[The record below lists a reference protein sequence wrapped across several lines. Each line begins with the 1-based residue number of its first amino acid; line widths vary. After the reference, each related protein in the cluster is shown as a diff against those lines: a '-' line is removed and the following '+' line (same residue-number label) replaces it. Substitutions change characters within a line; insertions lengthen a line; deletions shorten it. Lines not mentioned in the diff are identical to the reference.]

1 MIYRKRVAKAA
12 LFFCPYI
19 CFMVNIQQVYNTV
32 KDVIN
37 KENNGFIN
45 LATFNSFAVLAQM
58 NIYNRIFNGSKDA
71 KRLMRAGLNPSRD
84 KSLEKRFLEDMSYYA
99 TSATISKEASSGQ
112 FLKPNNISKI
122 ISITTDG
129 SVLMDMSTRQNI
141 EVCYDEE
148 KIERMLRSNISRPT
162 DNTPVALVSNKIEVY
177 PTSINR
183 IKVRFYSTP
192 SSRNSSN
199 VRTVGVPLY
208 SASSSIEAF
217 DSSTSRH
224 FDLPDHYLEEVV
236 YEICNMAG
244 VNLRD
249 DSAATYG
256 AQSSERA
263 KSEKIS

>member
-1 MIYRKRVAKAA
+1 
-12 LFFCPYI
+12 
-19 CFMVNIQQVYNTV
+19 MVNIQQVYNTV

-99 TSATISKEASSGQ
+99 TSATISKETSSGQ

-148 KIERMLRSNISRPT
+148 KIERMLRSNISKPT

-183 IKVRFYSTP
+183 IKVRFYRTP
-192 SSRNSSN
+192 SSRNAEN
-199 VRTVGVPLY
+199 TRTTGVPLY
-208 SASSSIEAF
+208 STLSPVEAF
-217 DSSTSRH
+217 DSDWSRH